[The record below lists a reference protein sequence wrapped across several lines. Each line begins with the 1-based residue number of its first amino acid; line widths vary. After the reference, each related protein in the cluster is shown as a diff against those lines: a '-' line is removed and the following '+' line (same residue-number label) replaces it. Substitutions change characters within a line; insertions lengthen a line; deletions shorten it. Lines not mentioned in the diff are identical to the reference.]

1 MSIDGPTLTRGLDVD
16 NRVYSSLDLSFDRTF
31 WTRGNFPTYYVN
43 GSETVK
49 LSNPWVTSTSNAAP
63 FDQGES
69 PITLY
74 VAVSHD

>member
-1 MSIDGPTLTRGLDVD
+1 MRASDVD

-69 PITLY
+69 MSIVY
-74 VAVSHD
+74 AVAGHD